1 MHAKDNDM
9 EGLAANRGQP
19 EHAGSL
25 SRAFEILANLPDD
38 FLRQGRGDVPA
49 QMRQPD
55 FAD

>member
-9 EGLAANRGQP
+9 DGLAANRGQP

-25 SRAFEILANLPDD
+25 SRAFDILANLPDD